1 MILDADESFKVEGQE
16 TVQPRNNDFVTFRR
30 FTEES
35 SAKEL
40 MQVLQENG
48 LDYVWTQERDSLD
61 GLYGDKVFK
70 KEILVKIN
78 RHDFATADKILLE
91 ESSEALNDVGSDHYL
106 FSFTNE
112 ELVDLISKADEWSEF
127 DFLLAQR
134 ILKQRGV
141 ELQTGDVQKLKHDR
155 MVELTK
161 PQSNEKLWIYI
172 GYLSALAGGLFG
184 IFIGW
189 HLSTFKKLL
198 PNGQQVFAYDVKDR
212 THGNRIL
219 VISVVVFLAILM
231 LRLAGTKFI

>member
-40 MQVLQENG
+40 MQVLQEYG
-48 LDYVWTQERDSLD
+48 IDYVWTQERDSLD